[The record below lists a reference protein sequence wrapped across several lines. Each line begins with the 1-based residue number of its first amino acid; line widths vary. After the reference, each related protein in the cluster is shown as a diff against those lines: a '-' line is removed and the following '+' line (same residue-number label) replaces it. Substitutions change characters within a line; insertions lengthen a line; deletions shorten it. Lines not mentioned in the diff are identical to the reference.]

1 MSPLFVRP
9 GPEAEYFGSTCEAV
23 LDPWFQERG
32 FALVTALSTPTL
44 RVWRKDK
51 CFVEFNYWPEDTPE
65 FPVMVGLGFITDLPF
80 GFFGPRKPMRQ
91 GLGLWEAVSAEND
104 RVILAESFRN
114 RAELESLL
122 VRIRER
128 TLIYAEALLADEK
141 AMKLAIK
148 NRQRVP

>member
-1 MSPLFVRP
+1 
-9 GPEAEYFGSTCEAV
+9 
-23 LDPWFQERG
+23 
-32 FALVTALSTPTL
+32 
-44 RVWRKDK
+44 
-51 CFVEFNYWPEDTPE
+51 
-65 FPVMVGLGFITDLPF
+65 
-80 GFFGPRKPMRQ
+80 MRQ